1 MKISHS
7 IIVLTSIIFVS
18 GSMITV
24 GMDVKRTTNDVSTN
38 VIEAKQKHNER
49 KEIHLHG
56 IKSHEKEMDTA
67 SNSEQELSLEKD
79 KMNKQKAVYK
89 LKSLNQ
95 QNPRSTNKFL

>member
-7 IIVLTSIIFVS
+7 LIVLTSIIFVT

-24 GMDVKRTTNDVSTN
+24 GMDVKRTTNDISTN
-38 VIEAKQKHNER
+38 VIEAKQKHNAQ
-49 KEIHLHG
+49 KEIYLHG
-56 IKSHEKEMDTA
+56 VENHEKEMDTA
-67 SNSEQELSLEKD
+67 SNSEYELSLEKD

-95 QNPRSTNKFL
+95 QNSKSTYKFL